1 MIELNLAELART
13 KGDHTEAVRL
23 YGIALQH
30 LAGGDLA
37 RRGVATRGRA
47 NSLYSLGRNLE
58 AMADFLEA
66 RRLAQVQGDVELEI
80 FVLLDHATGLD
91 WANDAPGSRKLA
103 LEAEAVARGSGTRT
117 LAVRAGLAVA
127 HGRSAFRE
135 GKWARARTLLEE
147 GAELAGQLGIA
158 GYGSLVV
165 SLLLLEVVL
174 PNLGAVDEAVA
185 VSERVIALTKAHGDR
200 LNLAS
205 ALNNRR
211 NVLVARGDV
220 QAAIADQREFME
232 IGREIG
238 LTLSS
243 YYGEYN
249 QAELLYQAGDVK
261 TANEHAARAEALE
274 AASPEMASRPVA
286 SLLRARLMAF
296 EGLVEESRKLLGEIE
311 ESVGR
316 TRSEGRASGA
326 LLPSEE
332 VLATM
337 VDLATRQAS
346 EAEWDALV
354 ERSERESVE
363 QESIE
368 VLEMRAL
375 AARRAGEIAESQRC
389 FELAMQLSTRIPNVM
404 KQRLQKGRDTGRN

>member
-1 MIELNLAELART
+1 MLELDLAELART
-13 KGDHTEAVRL
+13 KGDHPEAVRL
-23 YGIALQH
+23 YGVALHQ
-30 LAGGDLA
+30 LPGGALA

-47 NSLYSLGRNLE
+47 NSLYNLGRNVE
-58 AMADFLEA
+58 ATADFLEA
-66 RRLAQVQGDVELEI
+66 RRLAQVQGDAELEI
-80 FVLLDHATGLD
+80 AVLLDHATGLD
-91 WANDAPGSRKLA
+91 WANDAPGSRRLS
-103 LEAEAVARGSGTRT
+103 LEAEAVARGSGTT
-117 LAVRAGLAVA
+117 SLGIRAALAVA
-127 HGRSAFRE
+127 HGRTAFRE

-147 GAELAGQLGIA
+147 AVALSGHQGIA

-165 SLLLLEVVL
+165 ALLLLAVVL
-174 PNLGAVDEAVA
+174 PNLGAIDEAAA

-220 QAAIADQREFME
+220 QAAIADQKEFME

-238 LTLSS
+238 LALSA

-261 TANEHAARAEALE
+261 TANEHAARAAALE
-274 AASPEMASRPVA
+274 SGSPEMASRPVA

-311 ESVGR
+311 ESIGR
-316 TRSEGRASGA
+316 SRSDGRASGA

-332 VLATM
+332 VLASM
-337 VDLATRQAS
+337 VDLATREAS
-346 EAEWDALV
+346 EKEWDALV
-354 ERSERESVE
+354 ARSERESVE

-375 AARRAGEIAESQRC
+375 SAQRAGKTAEAKRC
-389 FELAMQLSTRIPNVM
+389 FELALELSTRIPNVM
-404 KQRLQKGRDTGRN
+404 QQRLQKGRDTARN